1 MSSSRRKKKER
12 KKIAFHF
19 LVIFFQYHPANVQ
32 SRWPSVNSMETC
44 SQVASRRPES
54 TSFATLPRIAHV
66 LFFNSAAIQFTVSYH
81 CEPFSLC
88 CAMPRTYDLDMT
100 ILWSRSGNFSTHRW
114 TIDKNKDDNAWCTRF
129 VHDFGY
135 SQIFVFAHIVVLI
148 CALLHCNPFLYT
160 LFFFFFYFFFR
171 LEFLLRIIIII
182 IEMYFFRIII
192 WLLISVGF
200 TLLYDYLTYD
210 NLW

>member
-1 MSSSRRKKKER
+1 
-12 KKIAFHF
+12 
-19 LVIFFQYHPANVQ
+19 
-32 SRWPSVNSMETC
+32 METC

-114 TIDKNKDDNAWCTRF
+114 TIDKNKDDNAWF
-129 VHDFGY
+129 VHDLFTILVTARY
-135 SQIFVFAHIVVLI
+135 LSLHTLSFWSVHFYFVF
-148 CALLHCNPFLYT
+148 
-160 LFFFFFYFFFR
+160 LFCILFFFFYFFFR

-192 WLLISVGF
+192 WLFISVGF